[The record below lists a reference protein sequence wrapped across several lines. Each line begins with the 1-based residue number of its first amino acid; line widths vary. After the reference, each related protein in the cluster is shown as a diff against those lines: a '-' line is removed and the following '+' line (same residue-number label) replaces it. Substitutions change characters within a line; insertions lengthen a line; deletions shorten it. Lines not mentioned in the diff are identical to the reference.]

1 MFSKIRAKS
10 ELLFRIVITAAS
22 GLQEPGHRRTIDH
35 KMVTSAKS

>member
-22 GLQEPGHRRTIDH
+22 GLQEPGHRRQLTT
-35 KMVTSAKS
+35 KW